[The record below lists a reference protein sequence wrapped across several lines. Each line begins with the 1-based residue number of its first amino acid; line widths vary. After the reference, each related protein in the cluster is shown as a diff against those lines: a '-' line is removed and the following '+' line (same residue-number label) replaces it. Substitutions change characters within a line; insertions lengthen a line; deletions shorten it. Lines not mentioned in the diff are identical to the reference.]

1 MITARAIQEHLVNL
15 GLYQGAIDGIIGP
28 SSLSA
33 IGAALGIARPERT
46 ISKEGLDLIKSF
58 EGLSLKAY
66 PDPGTGGAPWTIGY
80 GHTGSDVS
88 PGLVIT
94 EAKADELLRKDVARF
109 EAGVRDLAGSH
120 GTQHQFDA
128 LVSFAFNVG
137 VENLRR
143 STLLRKHNEGD
154 YSGAAAEFPKWNKAA
169 GRVLAGLTRRRDAE
183 ARLYRKP

>member
-1 MITARAIQEHLVNL
+1 MGVREQWKAIQRWAGVTV
-15 GLYQGAIDGIIGP
+15 DGIPGVETA
-28 SSLSA
+28 LA
-33 IGAALGIARPERT
+33 IYEKAGLMTERT

-80 GHTGSDVS
+80 GHTGPDVS

-109 EAGVRDLAGSH
+109 EQGVRDLAGTH

-137 VENLRR
+137 LENLRR

-169 GRVLAGLTRRRDAE
+169 GRVLTGLTRRREAE
-183 ARLYRKP
+183 ARLYRK